1 MLAWFVWT
9 FPRIPSISDGPS
21 TKSETISHYFTTIS
35 TGIVS
40 QKKHW
45 DIYLTYSIQYVPA
58 HRTGCSQ
65 GLQVWVSPHIISN
78 QVGWYYY
85 LFGTRAS
92 PNRRLL
98 SFICQVCVIFH
109 DIPNVHVLVSL
120 SMLVPGTK
128 HGPCMCSGHPTI
140 MTGIPKWTYVGN
152 SSHFKMGG

>member
-1 MLAWFVWT
+1 MDHQQNW
-9 FPRIPSISDGPS
+9 RPSA
-21 TKSETISHYFTTIS
+21 TISQQFQPILYPKKN
-35 TGIVS
+35 TGTYI
-40 QKKHW
+40 W
-45 DIYLTYSIQYVPA
+45 LTVIIQYVPA

-65 GLQVWVSPHIISN
+65 GLQVWFSPHIISN

-85 LFGTRAS
+85 YYLFGNRAS